1 MQHAAQCRPGLA
13 VGTDARCR
21 SPASS
26 RLHCSHCHTH
36 AVTLQ
41 PQQLHQRADA
51 RQPLAVCA
59 GAQQQ
64 LGLSG
69 LKASNSSEA
78 AELKSRIADLAGSK
92 NGNDLPTKRHAEVKQ
107 LLQQLESMNPAR
119 KVYDIGGLNNEICM
133 SHLFPMCKQPNRLA
147 FTLTRVRTRDPL
159 SILSRCTIIPG
170 LAVLVQSPLDRP
182 SVALQPA
189 TVDLAGT
196 TWKLVY
202 TTSTAA
208 SSGKLGPF
216 VGLVQQVW
224 SVEAVLMLK
233 AVQD

>member
-26 RLHCSHCHTH
+26 RLHCSHCHPR
-36 AVTLQ
+36 AATLQ

-64 LGLSG
+64 LSLSG
-69 LKASNSSEA
+69 LKASNSSEV

-92 NGNDLPTKRHAEVKQ
+92 NGNDLPTERHAEVKQ

-119 KVYDIGGLNNEICM
+119 KVWYWRSQQRDLHESFLSNVQTAQ
-133 SHLFPMCKQPNRLA
+133 SA
-147 FTLTRVRTRDPL
+147 FIHIDSRACARGTLCL
-159 SILSRCTIIPG
+159 SCPVAPSFLDSRCWCNLLLTFP
-170 LAVLVQSPLDRP
+170 VLHCSLRQ
-182 SVALQPA
+182 
-189 TVDLAGT
+189 
-196 TWKLVY
+196 
-202 TTSTAA
+202 
-208 SSGKLGPF
+208 
-216 VGLVQQVW
+216 
-224 SVEAVLMLK
+224 
-233 AVQD
+233 